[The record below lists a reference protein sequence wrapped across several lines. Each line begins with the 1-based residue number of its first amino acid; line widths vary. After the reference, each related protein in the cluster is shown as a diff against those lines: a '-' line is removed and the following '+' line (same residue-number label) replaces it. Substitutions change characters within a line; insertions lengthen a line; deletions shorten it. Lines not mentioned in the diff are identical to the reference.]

1 MCSDG
6 RKALRTRKQ
15 KEEEDRRKRLGRRRL
30 KSGRAQVCGRRFVLE
45 LLVAK
50 GQKEFVSQVEKGPEV
65 AEAMARLDEAE
76 DKMLEVIA
84 QSCEK
89 ATEVV

>member
-1 MCSDG
+1 M
-6 RKALRTRKQ
+6 
-15 KEEEDRRKRLGRRRL
+15 EEEVEKWTGASLW
-30 KSGRAQVCGRRFVLE
+30 ATVVLE

-50 GQKEFVSQVEKGPEV
+50 GHKEFVSQVEKGPEV
-65 AEAMARLDEAE
+65 ARAMARLDEAE

>member
-1 MCSDG
+1 M
-6 RKALRTRKQ
+6 
-15 KEEEDRRKRLGRRRL
+15 EEEVEKWTGASLWATVL
-30 KSGRAQVCGRRFVLE
+30 LE

-50 GQKEFVSQVEKGPEV
+50 GQKELVSQVEKGPEV
-65 AEAMARLDEAE
+65 AGVMARLDEAE

>member
-1 MCSDG
+1 M
-6 RKALRTRKQ
+6 
-15 KEEEDRRKRLGRRRL
+15 
-30 KSGRAQVCGRRFVLE
+30 LE